1 MSINAHIDIIDLG
14 NVLKQPPHFFTTP
27 KKNGVRLQRQTPL
40 SSVAALKIEKKN
52 RDFNIEQ
59 LIFNCEINHIFL
71 YN

>member
-27 KKNGVRLQRQTPL
+27 KKNGVRLQTPH
-40 SSVAALKIEKKN
+40 SSVAALKIVKKN